1 MPLTRQWVWHL
12 VKLADSSA
20 SPHKLRHSC
29 ATHMVEHGADLRS
42 VQLMLGHADISTT
55 QVYTHLALG
64 RLKAVHRQHHPR
76 ATARPRMWS
85 SFRPIRLE
93 SSVPHL
99 FAPFSET
106 EGDDE
111 ASRRPIP
118 VTRVR
123 NRHDSR
129 GRRIDCTRTR
139 RTRLGYLRVL
149 ANERA
154 ASAHTLRAYE
164 RELASFAAFIMERY
178 GKEQTPD
185 RIEHTHIRAYLGTL
199 FDRGLSKASAAR
211 ALAAIRSWFKWLART
226 GRVEQN
232 VASLVATPRLP
243 KHLPRVPSIEQ
254 MNRVV
259 DNVGDDAASWPA
271 RDKAILEL
279 LYGCGIRN
287 AELTGL
293 DLKDIYWAQEVILVR
308 GKGKKQRYVPLGDA
322 AAQALR
328 AYLAERSARLAASSP
343 GKSTATTPA
352 LFVNLQLR
360 GLDKPGG
367 EARLTTRSVGRI
379 VKRVA
384 ILRGLPSDVHP
395 HTLRHA
401 FGTHLLEEGAD
412 LRAIQELL
420 GHERLSTT
428 QRYTQL
434 TTSQLT
440 QVYDRTHPRAK

>member
-1 MPLTRQWVWHL
+1 VSPAGKSIASEPLEQL
-12 VKLADSSA
+12 VG
-20 SPHKLRHSC
+20 
-29 ATHMVEHGADLRS
+29 E
-42 VQLMLGHADISTT
+42 
-55 QVYTHLALG
+55 
-64 RLKAVHRQHHPR
+64 
-76 ATARPRMWS
+76 
-85 SFRPIRLE
+85 
-93 SSVPHL
+93 
-99 FAPFSET
+99 
-106 EGDDE
+106 
-111 ASRRPIP
+111 
-118 VTRVR
+118 
-123 NRHDSR
+123 
-129 GRRIDCTRTR
+129 
-139 RTRLGYLRVL
+139 YLRVL

-154 ASAHTLRAYE
+154 SSAHTVRAYQ
-164 RELASFAAFIMERY
+164 RELASFAKFVIESY
-178 GKEQTPD
+178 GAAQIPAA
-185 RIEHTHIRAYLGTL
+185 IEHTHIRAYLGTL
-199 FDRGLSKASAAR
+199 YDRGLSKTSAAR

-259 DNVGDDAASWPA
+259 DTVAEDAASWPA
-271 RDKAILEL
+271 RDRAILEL

-287 AELTGL
+287 SELTGL
-293 DLKDIYWAQEVILVR
+293 DLKDIYWAQDVILVR

-328 AYLAERSARLAASSP
+328 AYLGERSARIAAAQP
-343 GKSTATTPA
+343 GRKHGATPA
-352 LFVNLQLR
+352 LFLNLQLR

-367 EARLTTRSVGRI
+367 DARLTTRSVGRI
-379 VKRVA
+379 VKRAA

-434 TTSQLT
+434 TTAQLT